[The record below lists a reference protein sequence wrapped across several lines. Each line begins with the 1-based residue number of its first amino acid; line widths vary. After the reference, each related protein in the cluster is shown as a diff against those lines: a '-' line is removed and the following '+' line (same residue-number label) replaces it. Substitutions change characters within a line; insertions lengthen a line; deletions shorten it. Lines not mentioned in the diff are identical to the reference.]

1 MVSVARSPTRPLW
14 KDLRRQKG
22 HYYTSLSGGAGMCS
36 HRGGGNPGL
45 LHWKRE
51 ANTVGPE
58 LGSAGLWL
66 GSQRRGAEVGAVGAW
81 SWGGPPP
88 SFNTVEEIRVCVGW
102 ETSANHPE
110 RLSRRGRRA

>member
-14 KDLRRQKG
+14 EDLRRQKG

-36 HRGGGNPGL
+36 HGGGGNPGL

-58 LGSAGLWL
+58 LGSGWGAREGVLRWGPWGLGAGAAHPL
-66 GSQRRGAEVGAVGAW
+66 
-81 SWGGPPP
+81 P
-88 SFNTVEEIRVCVGW
+88 SIQ
-102 ETSANHPE
+102 
-110 RLSRRGRRA
+110 